1 MEFSK
6 FFQLN
11 TSFSK
16 GDKSFEANSACK
28 NSEGSFIHGSI
39 TFKQVGITVDG
50 CTFYALIYLCVGI
63 KEKFQAGGG
72 RRTANYPRPNQIIKM
87 GEYCVAGKGDVK

>member
-50 CTFYALIYLCVGI
+50 CGLKAPHVRLKAHKNPSILLQTLVFLHDQLLSLIIQLFIMLTFRNFFI
-63 KEKFQAGGG
+63 E
-72 RRTANYPRPNQIIKM
+72 
-87 GEYCVAGKGDVK
+87 